1 MKKAFKKFLLTLIGI
16 ACLFASCKKDKQ
28 IINDNN
34 ETTNPF
40 ETGVFIV
47 NEGAFQTGTGTVSFL
62 NRSTKVVKQDVFNL
76 VNNRPLGNVAQSM
89 TIFNDKAYIVVNNA
103 AKVEVVDAKTF
114 KSVGVINDVSLPRFF
129 IGVSSIKG
137 YVSSWSGKI
146 SVINLSDNS
155 ITKTINVGGSPDK
168 MIATGGKAYI
178 IGSAGFTSD
187 STFHIIDIAS
197 DTKLNTLVIGDNP
210 SDMVLDANNKIWI
223 ICGAIPHWVDSNN
236 TKNAVLVKFNPTTNS
251 VEQTFDLGSKNFG
264 AKIVI
269 NAAKTKLFYT
279 LSNGIY
285 AMDVNNPV
293 VSQMPFIAKSFYAI
307 GFDNTESILYG
318 ADPKLYT
325 GNGWVYRYNATSAS
339 VVDSF
344 QVGIIPTFFS
354 FN

>member
-1 MKKAFKKFLLTLIGI
+1 MKKAFKKILLASIGL
-16 ACLFASCKKDKQ
+16 AFLFASCKKEKQ
-28 IINDNN
+28 IINNN
-34 ETTNPF
+34 ETINPY
-40 ETGVFIV
+40 ETGVFII

-62 NRSTKVVKQDVFNL
+62 NRSTKVVTQDVFNL

-89 TIFNDKAYIVVNNA
+89 TIYNDKAYIVVNNA
-103 AKVEVVDAKTF
+103 AKVEVVNAKTF
-114 KSVGVINDVSLPRFF
+114 KSLGVINGISLPRFF

-137 YVSSWSGKI
+137 YVSSWSGNI
-146 SVINLSDNS
+146 SVISLSDNS
-155 ITKTINVGGSPDK
+155 VSRTINVGGSPDK
-168 MIATGGKAYI
+168 MIVAGEKAYV

-210 SDMVLDANNKIWI
+210 SDMVLDANNKLWI
-223 ICGAIPHWVDSNN
+223 ICGGISDWNNPGNN
-236 TKNAVLVKFNPTTNS
+236 TNATLVKFNTTTNS
-251 VEQTFDLGSKNFG
+251 VENTYDLGSTNFG

-285 AMDVNNPV
+285 EMDVNNPV
-293 VSQMPFIAKSFYAI
+293 VSQQPFIAKSFYAI
-307 GFDNTESILYG
+307 GFDNTEGLLYG
-318 ADPKLYT
+318 ADPKDYT